1 MDKAFL
7 LYVMVGLGF
16 FYVITHYVGEIQKED
31 EVIGKSVYAKEH
43 KYDNSFGTDNV
54 GRVVF
59 DLPNA
64 NLSTQ
69 MKVWNET
76 SFKEELLALFPS
88 FEEMKVFIED
98 RVQSEALREKLLLQL
113 AKAEDGFLSGT
124 MNGKEVKASLSTLK
138 GTADNR

>member
-1 MDKAFL
+1 MDKAFFF
-7 LYVMVGLGF
+7 YVMVGLGF
-16 FYVITHYVGEIQKED
+16 LYVITHYVGEIQAED
-31 EVIGKSVYAKEH
+31 DVIAKSAYAKEH
-43 KYDNSFGTDNV
+43 KYDNYFGTDNI
-54 GRVVF
+54 GRVVL
-59 DLPNA
+59 DLQNA
-64 NLSTQ
+64 TLSTQ

-113 AKAEDGFLSGT
+113 SKAEDGFLSGT

>member
-1 MDKAFL
+1 
-7 LYVMVGLGF
+7 
-16 FYVITHYVGEIQKED
+16 
-31 EVIGKSVYAKEH
+31 
-43 KYDNSFGTDNV
+43 
-54 GRVVF
+54 
-59 DLPNA
+59 
-64 NLSTQ
+64 

-124 MNGKEVKASLSTLK
+124 MTGKEVKASLSTLK
-138 GTADNR
+138 